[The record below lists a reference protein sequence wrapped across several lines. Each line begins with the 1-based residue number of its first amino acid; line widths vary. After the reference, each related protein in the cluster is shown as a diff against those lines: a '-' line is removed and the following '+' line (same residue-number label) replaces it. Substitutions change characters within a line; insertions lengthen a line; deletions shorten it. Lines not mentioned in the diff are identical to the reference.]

1 MRKSF
6 LFLCT
11 FVSVL
16 GFLLS
21 CSDDKK
27 KPDIPPV
34 LEDVIG
40 EYASDKLSVKV
51 DGKDADANAKIHVLK
66 EADNSVSLKLT
77 NIVPGVE
84 EFIIP
89 NAQFNTM
96 SRSSYVA
103 TLSGSHADNVSGY
116 EVSVQGTVD
125 DDVLTATVAIKEIA
139 GELVNPEQFIG
150 ARYKGNMKI
159 TAATFPEPVTIEQQ
173 VYITKTET
181 EDPNAFCLNIYNFGL
196 GEDLQLGDIKLDGV
210 SVVKRGDVYGF
221 SAKDSKLI
229 LDIVGEV
236 TLDVQGA
243 IDGTTMTMNLGIEAM
258 GMKITVAFTG
268 DEYMGFDMTT
278 WVDVQSGNYTFQEP
292 LYLATSNQAAVYL
305 FGMKLADSFFV
316 THDEEE
322 GAAKIVTKDT
332 EGKSVFGIVI
342 PKVTAGTLFAGS
354 FVLNATDALKST
366 HFGVPYRMK
375 PQTMKV
381 TYKYVPGPDYYETKV
396 TGTGLGKKVEGV
408 LVEGEA
414 DKCSITAYL
423 YEVDSYD
430 EYLDGKTIKDPDSKI
445 ILVAPLESAGEANFT
460 SKEIKFE
467 ETGKGSY
474 DPSKKYKLAI
484 VCSSSNEGDAYKGAP
499 GSTLWIKSLE
509 VK

>member
-125 DDVLTATVAIKEIA
+125 NDVLTAMVAIKEIA

-159 TAATFPEPVTIEQQ
+159 TAGNLPEPVTVEQQ

-181 EDPNAFCLNIYNFGL
+181 EDPNSFCLNIYNFGL

-221 SAKDSKLI
+221 SAKGCKI
-229 LDIVGEV
+229 TLDIVGEV

-243 IDGTTMTMNLGIEAM
+243 IDGNTMTMNLEIDAM
-258 GMKITVAFTG
+258 GMKVTVAFTG
-268 DEYMGFDMTT
+268 EDYFGFDMTK
-278 WVDVQSGNYTFQEP
+278 WVDVVSGSVTYQEP
-292 LYLATSNQAAVYL
+292 LYLATSNKAGVFL
-305 FGMKLADSFFV
+305 TSMITSFFV
-316 THDEEE
+316 TYDEDE
-322 GAAKIVTKDT
+322 GAAKIDTKDT
-332 EGKSVFGIVI
+332 KGVNMIIAVVPKS
-342 PKVTAGTLFAGS
+342 TAGTMFTGE
-354 FVLNATDALKST
+354 FVLDATNTLKST
-366 HFGVPYRMK
+366 HFGVPYRK
-375 PQTMKV
+375 QPATLNF
-381 TYKYVPGPDYYETKV
+381 TYKYQAGPTFYET
-396 TGTGLGKKVEGV
+396 
-408 LVEGEA
+408 LVEGSGIKAKVTVNELPDKV
-414 DKCSITAYL
+414 DKCSIAAYL
-423 YEVDSYD
+423 FEVDSYD
-430 EYLDGKTIKDPDSKI
+430 DYLDGNTIKEPESKI
-445 ILVAPLESAGEANFT
+445 IMMASFQTEAEANFT

-467 ETGKGSY
+467 ETGRGSY

-484 VCSSSNEGDAYKGAP
+484 VCTSSSEGDYYRGAP